1 MSELGDV
8 AIPFWVVILA
18 VVAVC
23 ACIICGCACFTVR
36 CFSPENHL
44 GPETEVNTEGKRWI
58 RTPNSISPWLAYES
72 DQDPRGPVAG
82 GPVGPVGPRGAP
94 RPSPQRKVQRG
105 VEIKVEGPLS
115 Q

>member
-8 AIPFWVVILA
+8 EIPFWVIVLA

-44 GPETEVNTEGKRWI
+44 GPNTEVNTEGKRWI
-58 RTPNSISPWLAYES
+58 RTPNSINPWLAYEV
-72 DQDPRGPVAG
+72 DENPRGPVGG
-82 GPVGPVGPRGAP
+82 GPVGPRNAAQPKSQAEVPRA
-94 RPSPQRKVQRG
+94 
-105 VEIKVEGPLS
+105 VEIKVEGPDK
-115 Q
+115 